1 MNLSDAKVMICNC
14 DGTMTLDGTKLAKAC
29 GAEGGCKIATSLCR
43 TETGDLAAAMRD
55 ARDANQ
61 SLLIAC
67 TQETSVFDAIAEE
80 IECPSPATVNIRE
93 RAGWSDESASSTAK
107 IAALIKQAGDRPNT
121 ITKPCAK
128 F

>member
-1 MNLSDAKVMICNC
+1 MNLSDAKVMLCNC

-29 GAEGGCKIATSLCR
+29 GAEGGCTIATSLCR

-55 ARDANQ
+55 ARDANR

-80 IECPSPATVNIRE
+80 IVNAELDLVLTKGKSVADAIADAE
-93 RAGWSDESASSTAK
+93 RMGARRA
-107 IAALIKQAGDRPNT
+107 RR
-121 ITKPCAK
+121 
-128 F
+128 

>member
-1 MNLSDAKVMICNC
+1 MNLSDAKVMLCNC
-14 DGTMTLDGTKLAKAC
+14 DGTMSLDGTKLAKAC
-29 GAEGGCKIATSLCR
+29 GAEGGCTIATSLCR

-55 ARDANQ
+55 ARDANR

-93 RAGWSDESASSTAK
+93 RAGWSDESATSTAK
-107 IAALIKQAGDRPNT
+107 SPH
-121 ITKPCAK
+121 
-128 F
+128 

>member
-29 GAEGGCKIATSLCR
+29 GADGGCKIATSLCR

-67 TQETSVFDAIAEE
+67 TQETSVFDAIA
-80 IECPSPATVNIRE
+80 
-93 RAGWSDESASSTAK
+93 
-107 IAALIKQAGDRPNT
+107 
-121 ITKPCAK
+121 
-128 F
+128 